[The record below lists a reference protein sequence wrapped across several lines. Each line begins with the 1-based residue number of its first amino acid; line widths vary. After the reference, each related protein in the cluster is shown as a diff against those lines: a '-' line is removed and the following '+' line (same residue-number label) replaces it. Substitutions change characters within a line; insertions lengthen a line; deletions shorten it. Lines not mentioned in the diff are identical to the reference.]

1 MNSFLYIENVV
12 LWTFGHKILQ
22 KLSLQVSLQYPMMR
36 QFVQWE
42 SWKKSYCSRDCA
54 NLLVHSPVLEQPAP
68 RTASMYRILVK
79 EIREMT
85 VKQATNLKALC
96 ERDPL
101 VEAMSLVTGV
111 VATRTP
117 TPALQCVRITGQ
129 NGHLKLAATDT
140 EVSLT
145 LTIDRVD
152 LQQDGDILIP
162 ADKFSQIARS
172 CDDATIT
179 IASDSE
185 SLLVRSS
192 DSRFKVFGFP
202 ITEAPDIP
210 NFDSDDPDF
219 TIDAAQF
226 RELMEKTVFAAASDH
241 SRYAINGVLLDRTG
255 KTLRLVA
262 TNGHRLALASGVC
275 DGDKEDQQCIIPT
288 KAMVLLRRLLQ
299 DEGVVSVKVDNGRVI
314 FHIDDGANTTATLS
328 SNLVEGTFPPFEDV
342 IPKDLDQRVSI
353 NTDVLSRAVRRAH
366 LMTNEESR
374 GVRLIFDGDKL
385 VITSRAPE
393 TGEAEVEVPIS
404 GFTGER
410 MEIGFNPVYIIDAL
424 KVVGTDEI
432 VMELKRSDKPGL
444 IKSGNN
450 FVYVVMPVNLQ

>member
-1 MNSFLYIENVV
+1 
-12 LWTFGHKILQ
+12 
-22 KLSLQVSLQYPMMR
+22 
-36 QFVQWE
+36 
-42 SWKKSYCSRDCA
+42 
-54 NLLVHSPVLEQPAP
+54 
-68 RTASMYRILVK
+68 
-79 EIREMT
+79 MT

-342 IPKDLDQRVSI
+342 IPKDLDQKVSI

>member
-1 MNSFLYIENVV
+1 MLGRLFESLGTLTTVGVVWIMNCF
-12 LWTFGHKILQ
+12 
-22 KLSLQVSLQYPMMR
+22 
-36 QFVQWE
+36 FVDQLGE
-42 SWKKSYCSRDCA
+42 G
-54 NLLVHSPVLEQPAP
+54 
-68 RTASMYRILVK
+68 
-79 EIREMT
+79 IREMT
-85 VKQATNLKALC
+85 VKQATNLKAIC
-96 ERDPL
+96 ERDAL

-129 NGHLKLAATDT
+129 DSRLKLAATDA

-152 LQQDGDILIP
+152 LQQDGDTLVP
-162 ADKFSQIARS
+162 ADKFSQIAKS
-172 CDDATIT
+172 CDDQTIT

-185 SLLVRSS
+185 SLLIRSS

-202 ITEAPDIP
+202 ITESPEIP
-210 NFDSDDPDF
+210 TFDHDDPDF
-219 TIDAAQF
+219 TIDASQF
-226 RELMEKTVFAAASDH
+226 CGLMERTVFAAASDH

-262 TNGHRLALASGVC
+262 TKGHRLALASGTC
-275 DGDKEDQQCIIPT
+275 DGDKENQQCIVPT
-288 KAMVLLRRLLQ
+288 KAMVLLRRLLH
-299 DEGVVSVKVDNGRVI
+299 DEGVVSVKVDNGRIV
-314 FHIDDGANTTATLS
+314 FHVDDGANNAATLS

-342 IPKDLDQRVSI
+342 IPKDLDQKVTIS
-353 NTDVLSRAVRRAH
+353 TDALTRAVRRAH

-374 GVRLIFDGDKL
+374 GIRLVFDGDKL

-393 TGEAEVEVPIS
+393 TGEAEIEVPIQ
-404 GFTGER
+404 GFSGER

-424 KVVGTDEI
+424 KVVGVDEI

-444 IKSGNN
+444 IKCGNN
-450 FVYVVMPVNLQ
+450 FTYVIMPVSLQ

>member
-1 MNSFLYIENVV
+1 
-12 LWTFGHKILQ
+12 
-22 KLSLQVSLQYPMMR
+22 
-36 QFVQWE
+36 
-42 SWKKSYCSRDCA
+42 
-54 NLLVHSPVLEQPAP
+54 
-68 RTASMYRILVK
+68 
-79 EIREMT
+79 MT